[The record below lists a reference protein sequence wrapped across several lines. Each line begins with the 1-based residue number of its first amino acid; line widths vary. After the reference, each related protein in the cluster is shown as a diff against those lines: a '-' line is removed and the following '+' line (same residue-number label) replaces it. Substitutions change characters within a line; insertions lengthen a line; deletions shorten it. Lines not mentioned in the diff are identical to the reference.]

1 MGLRPFPY
9 FFDGAPERYRGAKG
23 GLMKKLLLALL
34 VAMLVLLALPL
45 TAFADDAYVITDYDV
60 YVKVSEN
67 NVLDVVERLTLDFS
81 QARHGFYYYLQTS
94 GTGYHDINGESVAT
108 HYNQRVYDFNVSG
121 TSFELSRNGGYLE
134 AKIGDADTLVS
145 GKQEYIISYKCT
157 VGDDGFDQFDEFYRN
172 IINCNDGDTIENAS
186 FIIELPKDFD
196 ESKANVSLAA
206 YGYADSSGV
215 VWEKDGN
222 TLKGH
227 ATRPITG
234 GEIMTVRM
242 EFPDGYFVNQTMLE
256 PWDYALYAISGLLV
270 LIALLLWFAYGR
282 DDKLFPTV
290 EFYPP
295 DGMTSAEAGYVI
307 DGCVDDKDVVS
318 LILYWADKGYL
329 HIDEKEKNEFE
340 LVKLKELQNA
350 KSYEQTMF
358 DKLFAS
364 GDAVAVSSLKYS
376 FYTTMSAT
384 KVGVSNYFEGAK
396 SRQLFTKASKAARAF
411 MGLATMLPIA
421 LALFHFVYSDT
432 YEMMAGVIVAAII
445 SVLISLPV
453 FMLVRVADKWRSTKQ
468 GSRIAQLVVF
478 VILLALA
485 IFGYVVIT
493 PFAAST
499 ASWGVV
505 VATAGATLIM
515 LPLTIIMKKRTKQGG
530 EWLAKL
536 IGFKNF
542 IDKAEKDRILLL
554 VEQNPSYF
562 YNVLPYAYVLG
573 VTDKWAKNFE
583 GIGIEPPSWYSGY
596 YGSQMFNAWL
606 FTSMMTHNMN
616 QFQSA
621 MVSRPAPQGGSGGF
635 SGGGGFGGGGFSGGG
650 FGGGGAGGSW

>member
-1 MGLRPFPY
+1 
-9 FFDGAPERYRGAKG
+9 
-23 GLMKKLLLALL
+23 MKKLILMLLIA
-34 VAMLVLLALPL
+34 ALVLVCLPSAALA
-45 TAFADDAYVITDYDV
+45 DEAYVITDYDV

-81 QARHGFYYYLQTS
+81 RERHGFYYDLQTS
-94 GTGYHDINGESVAT
+94 GTGYRDINGKSVAT
-108 HYNQRVYDFNVSG
+108 EYNQNVYDFNVQG
-121 TSFELSRNGGYLE
+121 APFELSREGDFLT
-134 AKIGDADTLVS
+134 AKIGDPDRLVS
-145 GKQEYIISYKCT
+145 GKQEYIISYKCA
-157 VGDDGFDQFDEFYRN
+157 VGDDGFDEFDDFYRN
-172 IINCNDGDTIENAS
+172 IINCNKGDTIQNAS

-206 YGYADSSGV
+206 YGYSDSSGV

-222 TLKGH
+222 SLKGH
-227 ATRPITG
+227 STRPMTG

-242 EFPDGYFVNQTMLE
+242 EFPEGYFVNETVLE
-256 PWDYALYAISGLLV
+256 PWDYALLVISGLLV
-270 LIALLLWFAYGR
+270 LLSLALWLAYGR
-282 DDKLFPTV
+282 DAKMFPTV

-295 DGMTSAEAGYVI
+295 DGMTSAEAGYAI

-329 HIDEKEKNEFE
+329 KIDEIGKVDFE
-340 LVKLKELQNA
+340 LVKLKELHNA

-358 DKLFAS
+358 DKLFEN
-364 GDAVAVSSLKYS
+364 GDAVAVSSLKYN

-384 KVGVSNYFEGAK
+384 KSGVINYFE
-396 SRQLFTKASKAARAF
+396 SSDDRQLYTKASKRARAF

-421 LALFHFVYSDT
+421 IELFRYTYNYFYDLITAL
-432 YEMMAGVIVAAII
+432 IV
-445 SVLISLPV
+445 SVVVSLLISLPV
-453 FMLVRVADKWRSTKQ
+453 LILVRVAEKWRSTKKS
-468 GSRIAQLVVF
+468 SRTAQLIISVV
-478 VILLALA
+478 LLGLALL
-485 IFGYVVIT
+485 GYMAVTPLVFRVNSWIVIAVT
-493 PFAAST
+493 AA
-499 ASWGVV
+499 
-505 VATAGATLIM
+505 ATLIM
-515 LPLTIIMKKRTKQGG
+515 LLLTMIMKKRTKQGG

-536 IGFKNF
+536 IGFQNF

-583 GIGIEPPSWYSGY
+583 GIGIEPPSWYNGY

-606 FTSMMTHNMN
+606 FTSMMTHNMS
-616 QFQSA
+616 QFHSV

-635 SGGGGFGGGGFSGGG
+635 SGGGGGFGGGGFSGGG

>member
-1 MGLRPFPY
+1 
-9 FFDGAPERYRGAKG
+9 
-23 GLMKKLLLALL
+23 MKKLILMLLIA
-34 VAMLVLLALPL
+34 ALVLVCVPGTVLAD
-45 TAFADDAYVITDYDV
+45 AAYVITDYDV

-81 QARHGFYYYLQTS
+81 QERHGFYYYLQTA
-94 GTGYHDINGESVAT
+94 GTGYRDIDGESVAT
-108 HYNQRVYDFNVSG
+108 RYNQYVYDFNVQG
-121 TSFELSRNGGYLE
+121 APFELSRSGDFIS

-145 GKQEYIISYKCT
+145 GKQEYVISYKCNM
-157 VGDDGFDQFDEFYRN
+157 GDDGFDQFDDFYRN
-172 IINCNDGDTIENAS
+172 IINCDDSDTIENAS

-206 YGYADSSGV
+206 YGYANSSGV

-222 TLKGH
+222 MLKGH
-227 ATRPITG
+227 STRAITG
-234 GEIMTVRM
+234 GEVMTVRI
-242 EFPDGYFVNQTMLE
+242 ELPEGYFVNETIVE
-256 PWDYALYAISGLLV
+256 PWDIALYIISGLLV
-270 LIALLLWFAYGR
+270 LISLILWIAFGR
-282 DDKLFPTV
+282 DSKIFPTV

-329 HIDEKEKNEFE
+329 RIDETGKNNFE
-340 LVKLKELQNA
+340 LVQLKYLGLEA
-350 KSYEQTMF
+350 KTFEKTMF
-358 DKLFAS
+358 SRLFRD
-364 GDAVAVSSLKYS
+364 GNAVAVSSLKES

-384 KVGVSNYFEGAK
+384 KSGVSNYFESTGE
-396 SRQLFTKASKAARAF
+396 RQLFTKQSKRARSF

-421 LALFHFVYSDT
+421 IALFRYVYSET
-432 YEMMAGVIVAAII
+432 YELMSALVLSVLM

-453 FMLVRVADKWRSTKQ
+453 FMLVRLADKWRSTQK
-468 GSRIAQLVVF
+468 SRRTAWLIVSVV
-478 VILLALA
+478 LLALA
-485 IFGYVVIT
+485 VFGYTAVTPLIFRVSSWAVI
-493 PFAAST
+493 A
-499 ASWGVV
+499 
-505 VATAGATLIM
+505 ATAGATLIM
-515 LPLTIIMKKRTKQGG
+515 LLLTMIMKKRTKQGG
-530 EWLAKL
+530 EWLGKL

-583 GIGIEPPSWYSGY
+583 GIGIEPPNWYRGY
-596 YGSQMFNAWL
+596 YGSPMFNAWL
-606 FTSMMTHNMN
+606 FTSMMTHNMS

-621 MVSRPAPQGGSGGF
+621 MVSKPAPQGGSGGF